1 MSFENKGL
9 HKQSDRNTKP
19 QQGRWQ
25 EKKAEEHERDEEEQR
40 KREREDGSE
49 REGDKRRGN
58 GRYWKKAG
66 NNQRKFLD
74 KPQRTAPVENVILQI
89 LAEEAVGKLMIM
101 WLWGEEGRSEEPHA
115 SGPGPAEGEERARG
129 GGHEGRRRG
138 DWLIKGTGR

>member
-58 GRYWKKAG
+58 GRYRKKKQETIKESSLISPREWHLWK
-66 NNQRKFLD
+66 
-74 KPQRTAPVENVILQI
+74 
-89 LAEEAVGKLMIM
+89 M
-101 WLWGEEGRSEEPHA
+101 
-115 SGPGPAEGEERARG
+115 
-129 GGHEGRRRG
+129 
-138 DWLIKGTGR
+138 

>member
-9 HKQSDRNTKP
+9 RKQSDRNTKP

-40 KREREDGSE
+40 KHE
-49 REGDKRRGN
+49 REGDIRRGN

-101 WLWGEEGRSEEPHA
+101 WLWVEEGRSEEPQA
-115 SGPGPAEGEERARG
+115 SGPGPADGEGRVRG
-129 GGHEGRRRG
+129 GGTRAGGEGTDLSKALAG
-138 DWLIKGTGR
+138 K